1 MRIILASASQ
11 RRREL
16 MEKLNIKYEVL
27 AYDHEEIF
35 DSNKTIYDQCMDVS
49 YQKGKVVFN
58 DIIDDVIVISCD
70 TIVALD
76 GIIYGKPKDNEDAFN
91 MIKKLQGRTHEVI
104 TALTV
109 FSRVNG
115 ISNVEQTYEKAL
127 VTVDTMSDKEIRE
140 WVDTGEAL
148 GKAGSYGIQD
158 SFGKFVLKIE
168 GDYYSIV
175 GLPLNKLYNIL
186 KKIEVYDELR

>member
-11 RRREL
+11 RRKEL

-35 DSNKTIYDQCMDVS
+35 DGNKTIYDQCMDVS
-49 YQKGKVVFN
+49 YQKGKVVFD
-58 DIIDDVIVISCD
+58 DIPDDVIVISCD

-76 GIIYGKPKDNEDAFN
+76 SVIYGKPKDNDDAFN
-91 MIKKLQGRTHEVI
+91 MIKKLQGRTHEVV

-109 FSRVNG
+109 FSRING
-115 ISNVEQTYEKAL
+115 VSNVEQTYDKAL
-127 VTVDTMSDKEIRE
+127 VTVDKMCDEEIKE
-140 WVDTGEAL
+140 WVDTGLAI

-158 SFGKFVLKIE
+158 SFGRFISKIE
-168 GDYYSIV
+168 GDYYTIV

-186 KKIEVYDELR
+186 KKLEVYDELR

>member
-16 MEKLNIKYEVL
+16 MEKLNINYEVL
-27 AYDHEEIF
+27 SYDHEEIF
-35 DSNKTIYDQCMDVS
+35 DSEKTIYDQCMDVS
-49 YQKGKVVFN
+49 FQKGKVVFD
-58 DIIDDVIVISCD
+58 DINGDVIVISCD

-76 GIIYGKPKDNEDAFN
+76 GVIYGKPKDNEDAFN
-91 MIKKLQGRTHEVI
+91 MIKKLEGKTHEVV

-109 FSRVNG
+109 FSRIKDVT
-115 ISNVEQTYEKAL
+115 NVEQTYERAL
-127 VTVDTMSDKEIRE
+127 VTVDKMSDKEIKE
-140 WVDTGEAL
+140 WVDTGEAI

-158 SFGKFVLKIE
+158 SFGKFISKIE
-168 GDYYSIV
+168 GDYYTIV

-186 KKIEVYDELR
+186 KKLEVYDGLR